1 METVTKNM
9 ALQDGKV
16 QFSGCQKLASFQSL
30 VGNQMRRPGSEI
42 WGVLGR
48 AAGWLGPI
56 LPFSTEQAFLP
67 L

>member
-1 METVTKNM
+1 MAKNM

-30 VGNQMRRPGSEI
+30 VGNQMRPGSEI
-42 WGVLGR
+42 LGVLGR
-48 AAGWLGPI
+48 AAAWLGPI
-56 LPFSTEQAFLP
+56 FPFSTEQAFLP